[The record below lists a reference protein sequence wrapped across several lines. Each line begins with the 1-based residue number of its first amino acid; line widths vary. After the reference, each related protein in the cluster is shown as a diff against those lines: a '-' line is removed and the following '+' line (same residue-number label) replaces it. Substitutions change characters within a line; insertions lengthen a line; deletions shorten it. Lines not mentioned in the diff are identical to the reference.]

1 MLRDMTDLN
10 KLSASDMQVL
20 AEAFENISNEFKRIS
35 NVFKTNDQLEFD
47 IDKIDDHEEENV
59 SAFDEKSIS
68 SIDNKDTKTNK
79 DCAEYVKEPDMVKKP
94 DNFSKSDIGMSELKN
109 DLIYGMNENS
119 WDPKAKDISFEKGV
133 VDESS
138 SEQSDEQDAT
148 KNKIDTET
156 KINKVV
162 ESGTTYEA
170 VYKDKIYKTT
180 RTMKI
185 EVIGSKCKILV
196 GSEAAAE
203 LDDKASSKIKAIYH
217 KMVTECMDSM
227 SKTDNNQVIFAKELK
242 DISVAEA
249 AYLLTG
255 KKSNSTMFKRVDTKE
270 AYKPSRTKTP
280 KTSKELEKYLFN
292 LT

>member
-1 MLRDMTDLN
+1 MIDLS
-10 KLSASDMQVL
+10 KLSTSDMQVL

-79 DCAEYVKEPDMVKKP
+79 DCAEDVKEPDTVQKP
-94 DNFSKSDIGMSELKN
+94 DNFSESDIGMSELKN

-119 WDPKAKDISFEKGV
+119 WDPKAKDISSEKAV
-133 VDESS
+133 VAESS

>member
-1 MLRDMTDLN
+1 MLRDMLDLN

-47 IDKIDDHEEENV
+47 IDKIGDHEEENI
-59 SAFDEKSIS
+59 SAFDEKSTS

-79 DCAEYVKEPDMVKKP
+79 DCTESVKEPDMVKKP
-94 DNFSKSDIGMSELKN
+94 DNFSKPDIGVSELKN
-109 DLIYGMNENS
+109 SLIYGMNETS
-119 WDPKAKDISFEKGV
+119 WDPKAKDISSEKV
-133 VDESS
+133 VVSESL
-138 SEQSDEQDAT
+138 SEQSDKQDT
-148 KNKIDTET
+148 GKSKIDAAI
-156 KINKVV
+156 KSNKVV

-170 VYKDKIYKTT
+170 IYKDKIYKTT

>member
-1 MLRDMTDLN
+1 MTDLN

-227 SKTDNNQVIFAKELK
+227 SKTDSNQVIFAKELK

-255 KKSNSTMFKRVDTKE
+255 KKSNSTMFKRIDTKE

>member
-1 MLRDMTDLN
+1 MIDLN
-10 KLSASDMQVL
+10 KLSASDKQVL

-68 SIDNKDTKTNK
+68 SIDSLDTKTNK
-79 DCAEYVKEPDMVKKP
+79 DCAEDVKEPDTVQKP
-94 DNFSKSDIGMSELKN
+94 DNFSESDIGMSELKN
-109 DLIYGMNENS
+109 DLIYGINENS
-119 WDPKAKDISFEKGV
+119 WDHKAKDISSEKV
-133 VDESS
+133 VVAESS

>member
-1 MLRDMTDLN
+1 MLRDMLDLN
-10 KLSASDMQVL
+10 KLSTSDMQVL

-47 IDKIDDHEEENV
+47 IDKIDDHEEENI
-59 SAFDEKSIS
+59 ATFDEKSIS
-68 SIDNKDTKTNK
+68 SIDNKDTETNK
-79 DCAEYVKEPDMVKKP
+79 DCTEDAKEPDVAKKP
-94 DNFSKSDIGMSELKN
+94 DNFGKSDIGVSELKN
-109 DLIYGMNENS
+109 GLIYGMNERS
-119 WDPKAKDISFEKGV
+119 WDPKAKDISSEKV
-133 VDESS
+133 VIDESL
-138 SEQSDEQDAT
+138 SEQSDKQDTT
-148 KNKIDTET
+148 KNQVDTAI
-156 KINKVV
+156 KSNKVV

>member
-1 MLRDMTDLN
+1 
-10 KLSASDMQVL
+10 MQIL

-47 IDKIDDHEEENV
+47 IDKIDDHEENDDNT
-59 SAFDEKSIS
+59 FDEKSMS

-79 DCAEYVKEPDMVKKP
+79 DCDKADKWSDIVKELH
-94 DNFSKSDIGMSELKN
+94 NFSESDTGIAELKN
-109 DLIYGMNENS
+109 DLIYGMNESS
-119 WDPKAKDISFEKGV
+119 WDPKAKDISSEKV
-133 VDESS
+133 VDSKS
-138 SEQSDEQDAT
+138 VSEQSDKQDT
-148 KNKIDTET
+148 NKDEISTEIKDSKT
-156 KINKVV
+156 I
-162 ESGTTYEA
+162 ESGAVYRA

-185 EVIGSKCKILV
+185 EVIGSKCKILA

-203 LDDKASSKIKAIYH
+203 LDSKASIKMKDIYH
-217 KMVTECMDSM
+217 KMINDCMDSM

-255 KKSNSTMFKRVDTKE
+255 KKSNSTMFKSIDTEE
-270 AYKPSRTKTP
+270 AYKPSRTKMP
-280 KTSKELEKYLFN
+280 KTSKELEKYVFN

>member
-119 WDPKAKDISFEKGV
+119 WDPKAKDISSEKVV

-227 SKTDNNQVIFAKELK
+227 SKTDSNQVIFAKELK

-255 KKSNSTMFKRVDTKE
+255 KKSNSTMFKRIDTKE

>member
-1 MLRDMTDLN
+1 MLRDMIDLN
-10 KLSASDMQVL
+10 KLSTSDMQVL

-79 DCAEYVKEPDMVKKP
+79 DCTEDVKEPDITKKP
-94 DNFSKSDIGMSELKN
+94 DNFSKSDIGLSELKN

-119 WDPKAKDISFEKGV
+119 WDPKAKDISSEKV
-133 VDESS
+133 VVAESS

-148 KNKIDTET
+148 KNKIDTAE
-156 KINKVV
+156 KSSKVV

-203 LDDKASSKIKAIYH
+203 LDDKASSKVKAIYH

>member
-1 MLRDMTDLN
+1 MLRDMIDLN
-10 KLSASDMQVL
+10 KLSTSDMQVL

-68 SIDNKDTKTNK
+68 SIDNKDTETNK
-79 DCAEYVKEPDMVKKP
+79 DCAESVKEPDTVKKP

-109 DLIYGMNENS
+109 NLIYGMNENS
-119 WDPKAKDISFEKGV
+119 WDPKAKDISSEKAV
-133 VDESS
+133 VAESS

-217 KMVTECMDSM
+217 KMVNECMDSM

-255 KKSNSTMFKRVDTKE
+255 KKSNSTIFKRVDTKE

>member
-1 MLRDMTDLN
+1 MLRDMIDLN
-10 KLSASDMQVL
+10 KLSASDKQVL

-79 DCAEYVKEPDMVKKP
+79 DCAEDAKEPDTVKKP

-109 DLIYGMNENS
+109 NLIYGMNENS
-119 WDPKAKDISFEKGV
+119 WDPKAKDISSEKVV

-255 KKSNSTMFKRVDTKE
+255 KKSNSTIFKCVDTKE

>member
-1 MLRDMTDLN
+1 MTDLN

-68 SIDNKDTKTNK
+68 SIDTKDTKTNK

>member
-255 KKSNSTMFKRVDTKE
+255 KKSNSTMFKRIDTKE

>member
-1 MLRDMTDLN
+1 MLRDMADLN

-79 DCAEYVKEPDMVKKP
+79 DCAEFVKEPDMVKKP

-119 WDPKAKDISFEKGV
+119 WDPKAKDISSEKGV

-203 LDDKASSKIKAIYH
+203 LDDKASIKIKAIYH

-280 KTSKELEKYLFN
+280 KTSKDLEKYLFN

>member
-255 KKSNSTMFKRVDTKE
+255 KKSNSTMFKRIDTKE

-280 KTSKELEKYLFN
+280 KTSKELEKYLFD

>member
-1 MLRDMTDLN
+1 MLRDMADLN

-47 IDKIDDHEEENV
+47 IDKIDDHEEENI

-79 DCAEYVKEPDMVKKP
+79 DYAESVKEPDTVKKS

-109 DLIYGMNENS
+109 DLIYGTNENS
-119 WDPKAKDISFEKGV
+119 WDPKAKDISSEKV
-133 VDESS
+133 VVAESS
-138 SEQSDEQDAT
+138 SEQSDEKDAA

-227 SKTDNNQVIFAKELK
+227 SKTDKNQVIFAKELK

>member
-1 MLRDMTDLN
+1 MADLN

-47 IDKIDDHEEENV
+47 IDKIDDHEEENI

-79 DCAEYVKEPDMVKKP
+79 DYAESVKEPDTVKKS

-109 DLIYGMNENS
+109 DLIYGTNENS
-119 WDPKAKDISFEKGV
+119 WDPKAKDISSEKV
-133 VDESS
+133 VVAESS
-138 SEQSDEQDAT
+138 SEQSDEKDAA

-227 SKTDNNQVIFAKELK
+227 SKTDKNQVIFAKELK

>member
-1 MLRDMTDLN
+1 MLRDMLDLN

-35 NVFKTNDQLEFD
+35 NVFKANDQLEFD
-47 IDKIDDHEEENV
+47 IDKIDDHEEENID
-59 SAFDEKSIS
+59 AFDEKSIS

-79 DCAEYVKEPDMVKKP
+79 DCTESVKEPDMTKKP
-94 DNFSKSDIGMSELKN
+94 DNFSKSDIGVSELKN
-109 DLIYGMNENS
+109 DLIYGMNESS
-119 WDPKAKDISFEKGV
+119 WDPKAKDISSEKV
-133 VDESS
+133 VVSESS
-138 SEQSDEQDAT
+138 SEQSDKQDTNKDRVDAAT
-148 KNKIDTET
+148 KS
-156 KINKVV
+156 NKVV

-227 SKTDNNQVIFAKELK
+227 SKTDDNQVIFAKELK

-255 KKSNSTMFKRVDTKE
+255 KKSNSTMFKSVDTKE

>member
-79 DCAEYVKEPDMVKKP
+79 DCAESVKEPDITKKP
-94 DNFSKSDIGMSELKN
+94 DNFSESDIGMSELKN

-119 WDPKAKDISFEKGV
+119 WDPKAKDISSEKV
-133 VDESS
+133 VVAESL
-138 SEQSDEQDAT
+138 SDEQDAT
-148 KNKIDTET
+148 KNKIDTAT

>member
-203 LDDKASSKIKAIYH
+203 LDDKASSKVKAIYH

-255 KKSNSTMFKRVDTKE
+255 KKSNSTMFKRIDTKE

>member
-1 MLRDMTDLN
+1 MLRDMADLN

-79 DCAEYVKEPDMVKKP
+79 DCAEFVKEPDTVKKP

-217 KMVTECMDSM
+217 NMVTECMDSM

-255 KKSNSTMFKRVDTKE
+255 KKSNSTMFKHVDTKE

-280 KTSKELEKYLFN
+280 KTSKDLEKYLFN

>member
-119 WDPKAKDISFEKGV
+119 WDPKAKDISSEKVV

-203 LDDKASSKIKAIYH
+203 LDDKASSKVKAIYH

>member
-1 MLRDMTDLN
+1 MLRDMADLN

-20 AEAFENISNEFKRIS
+20 AEALENISNEFKRIS

-119 WDPKAKDISFEKGV
+119 WDPKAKDISSEKVV

-255 KKSNSTMFKRVDTKE
+255 KKSNSTMFKRIDTKE

>member
-119 WDPKAKDISFEKGV
+119 WDPKAKDISSEKVV

-203 LDDKASSKIKAIYH
+203 LDDKASSKVKAIYH

-280 KTSKELEKYLFN
+280 KTSKDLEKYLFN

>member
-1 MLRDMTDLN
+1 MLRDMADLN

-119 WDPKAKDISFEKGV
+119 WDPKAKDISSEKVV

-227 SKTDNNQVIFAKELK
+227 SKTDSNQVIFAKELK

-255 KKSNSTMFKRVDTKE
+255 KKSNSTMFKRIDTKE

>member
-1 MLRDMTDLN
+1 MLRDMADLN

-47 IDKIDDHEEENV
+47 IDKIDDHEEENI

-79 DCAEYVKEPDMVKKP
+79 DCAESVKEPDTVKKP

-119 WDPKAKDISFEKGV
+119 WDPKAKDISSEKV
-133 VDESS
+133 VVAESS

>member
-94 DNFSKSDIGMSELKN
+94 DNFSKSDIGLSELKN

-203 LDDKASSKIKAIYH
+203 LDDKASSKVKAIYH

>member
-1 MLRDMTDLN
+1 MLRDMLDLN

-68 SIDNKDTKTNK
+68 SIDNKDTETNK
-79 DCAEYVKEPDMVKKP
+79 DCTEDVKEPDMVKKP
-94 DNFSKSDIGMSELKN
+94 DNFSKYDVGMSELKN
-109 DLIYGMNENS
+109 GLIYGMNESS
-119 WDPKAKDISFEKGV
+119 WDTKAKDISSEKV
-133 VDESS
+133 VVGESL
-138 SEQSDEQDAT
+138 SEQSDKQDT
-148 KNKIDTET
+148 GKSKIDTAT
-156 KINKVV
+156 KSSNVV
-162 ESGTTYEA
+162 ESGATYEA
-170 VYKDKIYKTT
+170 VYKDKVYKTT

-185 EVIGSKCKILV
+185 EVIGSKCKVLV

-217 KMVTECMDSM
+217 KMITECMDSM

-255 KKSNSTMFKRVDTKE
+255 KKSNSTMFKSADTKE

>member
-242 DISVAEA
+242 DI
-249 AYLLTG
+249 
-255 KKSNSTMFKRVDTKE
+255 
-270 AYKPSRTKTP
+270 
-280 KTSKELEKYLFN
+280 
-292 LT
+292 

>member
-119 WDPKAKDISFEKGV
+119 WDPKAKDISSEKVV

-203 LDDKASSKIKAIYH
+203 LDDKASSKVKAIYH

-255 KKSNSTMFKRVDTKE
+255 KKSNSTMFKRIDTKE

>member
-79 DCAEYVKEPDMVKKP
+79 DCAEYVKEPDITKKP

-119 WDPKAKDISFEKGV
+119 WDPKAKDISSEKVV

-217 KMVTECMDSM
+217 KMVTECMDLM

-280 KTSKELEKYLFN
+280 KTSKDLEKYLFN

>member
-203 LDDKASSKIKAIYH
+203 LDDKASSKVKAIYH

>member
-1 MLRDMTDLN
+1 MLRDMIDLN
-10 KLSASDMQVL
+10 KLSASDKQVL

-68 SIDNKDTKTNK
+68 SIDSLDTKTNK
-79 DCAEYVKEPDMVKKP
+79 DCAEDVKEPDTVQKP
-94 DNFSKSDIGMSELKN
+94 DNFSESDIGMSELKN
-109 DLIYGMNENS
+109 DLIYGINENS
-119 WDPKAKDISFEKGV
+119 WDHKAKDISSEKV
-133 VDESS
+133 VVAESS

>member
-1 MLRDMTDLN
+1 MLRDMLDLN

-47 IDKIDDHEEENV
+47 IDKIDDHEEKNV
-59 SAFDEKSIS
+59 SAFDEKSTS

-79 DCAEYVKEPDMVKKP
+79 DCTESVKEPDMVKKP
-94 DNFSKSDIGMSELKN
+94 GSFSKSDIGVSELKN
-109 DLIYGMNENS
+109 DLIYGMNETS
-119 WDPKAKDISFEKGV
+119 WDPRAKDISSEKVV
-133 VDESS
+133 VDKSS
-138 SEQSDEQDAT
+138 SEQSDKQDT
-148 KNKIDTET
+148 GKSKIDAAI
-156 KINKVV
+156 KSNKVV

-170 VYKDKIYKTT
+170 IYKDKIYKTT

-217 KMVTECMDSM
+217 RMVTECMDSM

>member
-1 MLRDMTDLN
+1 MLDLN

-35 NVFKTNDQLEFD
+35 NVFKANDQLEFD

-59 SAFDEKSIS
+59 DAFDEKSIS

-79 DCAEYVKEPDMVKKP
+79 DCTESVKEPDVTKKP
-94 DNFSKSDIGMSELKN
+94 DNFSKSNTGIAELKN
-109 DLIYGMNENS
+109 DLIYDMNESS
-119 WDPKAKDISFEKGV
+119 WDPKAKGISSEKVV
-133 VDESS
+133 VDESL
-138 SEQSDEQDAT
+138 SEQSDKQDT
-148 KNKIDTET
+148 GKNKVDTAA
-156 KINKVV
+156 KSSKVV

-170 VYKDKIYKTT
+170 VYKDKVYKTT

-196 GSEAAAE
+196 GSEAAAAE
-203 LDDKASSKIKAIYH
+203 LDDKASSKIKDIYH

-227 SKTDNNQVIFAKELK
+227 SKTDENQVIFAKELK

-255 KKSNSTMFKRVDTKE
+255 KKSNSTMFKNADTKE

>member
-1 MLRDMTDLN
+1 MLRDMIDLN
-10 KLSASDMQVL
+10 KLSASDKQVL

-68 SIDNKDTKTNK
+68 SIGSKDAETNK
-79 DCAEYVKEPDMVKKP
+79 DCAESVKEPDTVKKP

-119 WDPKAKDISFEKGV
+119 WDPKVKDISSEKV
-133 VDESS
+133 VVAESS
-138 SEQSDEQDAT
+138 SEQTDEQDAT

>member
-119 WDPKAKDISFEKGV
+119 WDPKAKDISSEKVV

-280 KTSKELEKYLFN
+280 KT
-292 LT
+292 

>member
-119 WDPKAKDISFEKGV
+119 WDPKAKDISSEKVV

-162 ESGTTYEA
+162 ESGTTYES

-255 KKSNSTMFKRVDTKE
+255 KKSNSTMFKRIDTKE